1 MQTEKPGA
9 SQVIRMQSEEI
20 ERLNEDLRKSREAI
34 VLLSNILAQ
43 YLSLEE
49 IESII
54 KTEDRPYAQ

>member
-34 VLLSNILAQ
+34 ALLSNILAQ

-49 IESII
+49 IESIT
-54 KTEDRPYAQ
+54 KTNDKPYS